1 LIFKQLEDKDK
12 MKYLEREM
20 KKLESD
26 EIMQKMS
33 DLKNY
38 ENMKF

>member
-1 LIFKQLEDKDK
+1 